1 MPFVYRSAWLFIGLL
16 ITGPVFAQLPDPT
29 DADANYSLHVSRAK
43 APIKLDGVLDESD
56 WQSAPVAGRFFQ
68 NFPFDSSFAK
78 LPTDVRV
85 TFDANFLYVG
95 VVVTQPRS
103 TYITRSLKRDFEG
116 GTSDVFTVNIDPFK
130 DKLNG
135 FHFAVSPYG
144 VQREGLIA
152 NGSDISLDWDNKWY
166 VEVKNYDDRWVAE
179 IGIPFKTLRYRQMDG
194 QNSWRINFGRNC
206 LSQNEIS
213 SWRPIPRQFRPNN
226 MAFTGQLIWDDAP
239 PKPGPNISLIPY
251 VSARTNRD
259 FELGTPVDNGF
270 QAGGDAKIAI
280 TPSLNLD
287 LTVNPDFSQV
297 EVDRQV
303 TNLSRFEL
311 FFPERRQFFLENN
324 DLFGTFGFP
333 NSRPFFSRRIGIA
346 RGTTTRIG
354 TDGDTLRYSS
364 AVNVPIRFGARL
376 SGRLDKNWRVGL
388 LNMQTARVGSI
399 GLPAANYS
407 VGVLQ
412 RKIFNRSTIGAV
424 FVNKQNFMNAN
435 EQGLTTSPAAFNRV
449 AGLEY
454 NLYSKD
460 NKWEGEFYYHRSF
473 SPQEASTDAQ
483 TGGAY
488 LSYTD
493 RRWEV
498 QVNGQYVGSNY
509 RADVGFVPRRGVIN
523 SFPSIQYKI
532 YPKKPGVAKVLNTWG
547 FGMEN
552 EFSANYRP
560 DFRLTDRSNN
570 VYAFANFLS
579 QAEAFAGLYNGYTY
593 LFFDFDPTN
602 TGGKTLPTGTGYTAS
617 GVFVNF
623 ESNRRRNFSYTIQAS
638 TGQYF
643 NGRSTSLQGG
653 FSYRYQPYGVF
664 AVDYSYTTIGLPRP
678 YASASFWLV
687 GPRAELSFSRSVFFS
702 TFVQYNTQANNLNIN
717 SRLQWRFRP
726 VSDLFLVYTD
736 NYFSDQFFQ
745 QARTKNRA
753 LVLKMTYWLNV

>member
-1 MPFVYRSAWLFIGLL
+1 MPFLYRSVVLFIGLL
-16 ITGPVFAQLPDPT
+16 VASPIRAQPASP
-29 DADANYSLHVSRAK
+29 ADSTADYSLHISRAK
-43 APIKLDGVLDESD
+43 APIRLDGVLDESD

-68 NFPFDSSFAK
+68 NFPFDTSFAK
-78 LPTDVRV
+78 LPTDVRL

-95 VVVTQPRS
+95 VVVSQPRS

-116 GTSDVFTVNIDPFK
+116 GSSDVFTVNIDPFN

-135 FHFAVSPYG
+135 FHFAISPYG

-152 NGSDISLDWDNKWY
+152 NGSDLSLDWDNKWY
-166 VEVKNYDDRWVAE
+166 VAVKNYDDRWVGE
-179 IGIPFKTLRYRQMDG
+179 IAIPFKTLRYRQVEG
-194 QNSWRINFGRNC
+194 QNAWRINFGRNA
-206 LSQNEIS
+206 LKQNEIS

-226 MAFTGQLIWDDAP
+226 MAFTGLLIWDDAP
-239 PKPGPNISLIPY
+239 PKPGPNISVIPY
-251 VSARTNRD
+251 MSARTTRD

-270 QAGGDAKIAI
+270 QMGGDAKIAI

-297 EVDRQV
+297 DVDRQV

-346 RGTTTRIG
+346 RGTLTRVG
-354 TDGDTLRYSS
+354 TDGDTLHYSS
-364 AVNVPIRFGARL
+364 AVNVPIQFGARL
-376 SGRLDKNWRVGL
+376 SGKLDKNWRIGL

-399 GLPAANYS
+399 DLPAANYS

-424 FVNKQNFMNAN
+424 FVNKQNFLSAG
-435 EQGLTTSPAAFNRV
+435 QSGSGAGPAAFNRV

-473 SPQEASTDAQ
+473 SPQEASADAQ

-488 LSYTD
+488 LGYTD
-493 RRWEV
+493 RRW
-498 QVNGQYVGSNY
+498 QIGLNGLYIGSNY
-509 RADVGFVPRRGVIN
+509 RADVGYVPRRGIIN
-523 SFPSIQYKI
+523 SSPQIQYRI
-532 YPKKPGVAKVLNTWG
+532 YPKKPAVAKVLNTWG
-547 FGMEN
+547 FGAEN
-552 EFSANYRP
+552 EFSANTQP
-560 DFRLTDRSNN
+560 TLQLTDRSNSL
-570 VYAFANFLS
+570 YMFTSFLS
-579 QAEAFAGLYNGYTY
+579 QAEAYAGVYSSYTY

-602 TGGKTLPTGTGYTAS
+602 TGSETLPAGTGYANS
-617 GVFVNF
+617 GVFASF
-623 ESNRRRNFSYTIQAS
+623 ESNQRRNFSYTFQFT

-643 NGRSTSLQGG
+643 NGHSTSLQGG
-653 FSYRYQPYGVF
+653 LTYRYQPYGVF
-664 AVDYSYTTIGLPRP
+664 AIDYSYTTIGLPKP
-678 YASASFWLV
+678 YASAAFWLV

-702 TFVQYNTQANNLNIN
+702 TFVQYNTQVNNININ

-753 LVLKMTYWLNV
+753 LVLKLTYWLNV